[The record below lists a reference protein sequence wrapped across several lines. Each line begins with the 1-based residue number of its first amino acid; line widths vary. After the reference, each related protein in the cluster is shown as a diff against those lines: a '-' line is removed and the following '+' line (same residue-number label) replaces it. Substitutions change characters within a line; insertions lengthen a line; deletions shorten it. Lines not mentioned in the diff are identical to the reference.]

1 MKTNYVLID
10 YENVQ
15 PEISVALA
23 DEHFKLLV
31 FIGANQ
37 PRIDVDVAAAVQRLG
52 PRADYVRI
60 SGSGRNALD
69 FHIAYYLGRLACA
82 EPDAY
87 FHVIA
92 LDKGY
97 DPLLEHLKTQG
108 ILASRWADVKD
119 IPIVRTSGVAPTED
133 KLSIILAYLVRRGV
147 QRPRTVKTLT
157 GSVAALFQPKLQDA
171 EVAGLLEELR
181 RNGVFVVNG
190 TRVTYALP
198 E

>member
-15 PEISVALA
+15 PEISAALA

-108 ILASRWADVKD
+108 ILASRCADVKD
-119 IPIVRTSGVAPTED
+119 IPIVRTNGAAPTED

-171 EVAGLLEELR
+171 EVAGLLEELQ

>member
-15 PEISVALA
+15 PEISTALA
-23 DEHFKLLV
+23 DEHFNLLI

-60 SGSGRNALD
+60 SGAGRNALD
-69 FHIAYYLGRLACA
+69 FHIAYYLGRLVCA

-97 DPLLEHLKTQG
+97 DPLFEHLKIQG
-108 ILASRWADVKD
+108 IHASRWADVKD
-119 IPIVRTSGVAPTED
+119 IPIVRTNGEVPTED
-133 KLSIILAYLVRRGV
+133 KLSTILAYLLRRGV
-147 QRPRTVKTLT
+147 QRPGTVKTLT
-157 GSVAALFQPKLQDA
+157 GSVAALFPPKLQDA
-171 EVAGLLEELR
+171 EVAGLLEELQ